1 MVEGLD
7 RLNARF
13 NAIPKRVRD
22 AAEKELERIAAEI
35 VDTMKRFAPV
45 DTGALRE
52 SIGWTW
58 GDAPEGALKIGKV
71 GGREYGSLS
80 ITIYAGGAENT
91 GRRQARSSGTRRRDW
106 KRGTY
111 FDVDVAIFQEFGTS
125 KMRANPFFYPAW
137 RANRKKAK
145 ARLTRAI
152 NKAIKS

>member
-1 MVEGLD
+1 MVQGLD

-13 NAIPKRVRD
+13 NAIPKRVRE
-22 AAEKELERIAAEI
+22 AAEKELERTAAEI

-71 GGREYGSLS
+71 GGREYGALS
-80 ITIYAGGAENT
+80 ITIYAGGADNT
-91 GRRQARSSGTRRRDW
+91 RRGQARSSGTRRRDW

-111 FDVDVAIFQEFGTS
+111 FDVDVAILQEFGTS

-152 NKAIKS
+152 NKAIKA